1 MTLSICVQ
9 ELLDFPNLTVLYLH
23 GNSISKIAEVDKLG
37 RLPKLKSLSLYG
49 NDIAFVPGYRSY
61 VVGRVPTLKHMD
73 FSGVTKADLA
83 NAETFKRTFPTKKK
97 KSPKQ
102 EQ

>member
-1 MTLSICVQ
+1 MSSGLHPHTQ

-37 RLPKLKSLSLYG
+37 KLPKLRSLSLYG
-49 NDIAFVPGYRSY
+49 NDVAFVPGYRSY
-61 VVGRVPTLKHMD
+61 VVGRVTGLKHLD
-73 FSGVTKADLA
+73 FSGITKTDLA

-97 KSPKQ
+97 
-102 EQ
+102 